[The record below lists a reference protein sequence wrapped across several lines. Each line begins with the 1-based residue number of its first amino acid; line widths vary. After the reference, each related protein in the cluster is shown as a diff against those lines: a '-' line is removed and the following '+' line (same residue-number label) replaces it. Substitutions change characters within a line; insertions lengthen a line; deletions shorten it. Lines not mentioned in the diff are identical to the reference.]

1 VGLGDAHRVVVV
13 GGGITGLT
21 AAYRLAGHSNGR
33 PLEVTILEA
42 SSRLGG
48 KIRTA
53 ELAGMQ
59 VEEGADSFVVRKPW
73 AVELARELGLENELV
88 VPERLPAFMLGD
100 GGRLLSFPSRAAFG
114 VPAGAMEAW
123 RWPGLSGRAR
133 LRALADLVRPAR
145 RSAGD
150 EPLGTLLQRR
160 LGADAA
166 GQVGPLLAGIH
177 AGDPEQLS
185 VAATFPELKGWER
198 DHGSLIR
205 AARRSARNADQAK
218 GALFAAPWTG
228 LSRLVEAVATALE
241 PGRVHVD
248 SPVSAIRPGGEAR
261 WEVVVADVVHAAD
274 SVVLTTPAF
283 EAARLLRER
292 NPAAAE
298 ALDRIG
304 YASTA
309 VVLLVYPPGTASKL
323 PVGTGYIVPERT
335 ATVTACTWV
344 SSKWPRPDQA
354 GRAVLRCYVGRAG
367 SQDPLALDDGAMVAA
382 VRREVEQVTPFDTL
396 PEATRVVRWP
406 RAMPQYEVGHLE
418 RVAAVDAAL
427 AATPGVFV
435 AGSAYRGVGIADCVR
450 QAGEVAQA
458 VHRFVVSKPA
468 DGTDDE
474 QEAISWTN

>member
-1 VGLGDAHRVVVV
+1 MGLGSAHRVVVV

-21 AAYRLAGHSNGR
+21 TAYRLAGHSNGR
-33 PLEVTILEA
+33 PLEVTVLEA

-88 VPERLPAFMLGD
+88 VPERLPAFILS
-100 GGRLLSFPSRAAFG
+100 GGRLVPFPSRAAFG
-114 VPAGAMEAW
+114 IPAGAMEVR
-123 RWPGLSGRAR
+123 RWPGLSRRGRR
-133 LRALADLVRPAR
+133 RALVDLVRPAR
-145 RSAGD
+145 RVTED
-150 EPLGTLLQRR
+150 EPLAALLQRR
-160 LGADAA
+160 LGPEAA
-166 GQVGPLLAGIH
+166 GHVGSLLAGIH
-177 AGDPEQLS
+177 AGDAERLS
-185 VAATFPELKGWER
+185 VSATFPELKGWER

-205 AARRSARNADQAK
+205 AARRSARNADHAK

-228 LSRLVEAVATALE
+228 LGRLVEAVANALGPE
-241 PGRVHVD
+241 RIHLN
-248 SPVSAIRPGGEAR
+248 SPVSALRTGTDTAY
-261 WEVVVADVVHAAD
+261 EVETGDAVHPAD

-283 EAARLLRER
+283 ESARLLRER
-292 NPAAAE
+292 NPEAAE
-298 ALDRIG
+298 ALDGIA

-309 VVLLVYPPGTASKL
+309 VVLLVYPAGSAARMPE
-323 PVGTGYIVPERT
+323 GTGYIVADRT
-335 ATVTACTWV
+335 ATVTACTWL

-354 GRAVLRCYVGRAG
+354 GRAVLRCYVGRAQ
-367 SQDPLALDDGAMVAA
+367 SEEALALTDDALVAA
-382 VRREVEQVTPFDTL
+382 VRGAVEQVTQFDAP
-396 PEATRVVRWP
+396 PEASRVVRWP

-418 RVAAVDAAL
+418 RMTAIDTAL

-450 QAGEVAQA
+450 QATEVAQA
-458 VHRFVVSKPA
+458 VHRFVIRKPA
-468 DGTDDE
+468 EGADE